1 MKRIFAGIML
11 VAAVVC
17 LALPAVQAQEEAWLE
32 LLRADLRTEKTGIVT
47 AAMML
52 SDDEGKIFWPIYRE
66 YDLAVASIND
76 QRIELIKDYAV
87 AYDTLTNEG
96 ASDIATRWFKMQDD
110 KLKLRKSYFKK
121 IEKALS
127 TGVAARFIQVDHQLG
142 LFVDLEIAA
151 DMPLI
156 EVVE

>member
-1 MKRIFAGIML
+1 
-11 VAAVVC
+11 
-17 LALPAVQAQEEAWLE
+17 
-32 LLRADLRTEKTGIVT
+32 
-47 AAMML
+47 
-52 SDDEGKIFWPIYRE
+52 
-66 YDLAVASIND
+66 
-76 QRIELIKDYAV
+76 
-87 AYDTLTNEG
+87 
-96 ASDIATRWFKMQDD
+96 MQDD